1 MVRTVV
7 LSLAA
12 CLLLAGTAVAA
23 ELRIGVAD
31 MQAVGIQCDANQAAK
46 NKFEAQFKSEAAQL
60 EKQKA
65 EFDKKAKDFEAQRG
79 KLDQKTFEQRVAGLR
94 REAQQISDKE
104 MSTQQRVGTRQEAH
118 PQAEGDLAIAAAAD
132 VAKSKNLDLVLTQN
146 TILYT
151 SESLNVTDA
160 VLEAM
165 NRLWKE
171 RGSKVPGGDA
181 DSPAAAPAASAPARP
196 KK

>member
-7 LSLAA
+7 LSLAI

-23 ELRIGVAD
+23 EPRIGVAD

-46 NKFEAQFKSEAAQL
+46 NKFEAQFKSEGAQL

-79 KLDQKTFEQRVAGLR
+79 KLDQKTFEQRVAALR
-94 REAQQISDKE
+94 KEAQQISDKE
-104 MSTQQRVGTRQEAH
+104 MATQQRVGMIQEAIN
-118 PQAEGDLAIAAAAD
+118 QDLGDLAVAAAID
-132 VAKSKNLDLVLTQN
+132 VAKSKNLDLILTQN
-146 TILYT
+146 AILYAG
-151 SESLNVTDA
+151 SSLNVTDA
-160 VLEAM
+160 MLEAM

-171 RGSKVPGGDA
+171 RGSKIPG
-181 DSPAAAPAASAPARP
+181 DS